1 MKNQEQTNEGSR
13 RDPESIRKE
22 YKELK
27 KASISYLRTE
37 WSRSFRVGD
46 PKGTDKTGLISDILR
61 ARHGNKH
68 VDAAFES
75 EVTEIRRSSV
85 SGTMSGSV
93 YSLEDRK
100 YELKKDVKGARIGD
114 FINVTLPKGTI
125 IYNLP
130 GGLFADHFSLKS
142 RYTTPYG
149 NGPKWLSQSWG
160 QGVSIRQ
167 MPETLSSI
175 EKNSKVLESV
185 VTEKR
190 EDVGKYNTV
199 KKVIAELGRRPSEQ
213 DLATF
218 INNNY
223 YDVTEV
229 ERGDDDPTANDKI
242 ADLVGFYKFDIEDWE
257 TAWADAQNESV
268 VTEAIS
274 VEVGDYIKTEHGYYY
289 RRINGEVG
297 GQEAFVEISKGKE
310 KKRKTSIHNS
320 ASFELVDAEEALS
333 ESVVTEAKLARGLK
347 PLLTIGSTIT
357 KNAGEDALLDLS
369 DKFDSIDDEY
379 AGTIASWLDMAIEL
393 MQDRYA
399 GDATKKL
406 KQFNK
411 ACKDVLNGKEVGS
424 AFESVV
430 NEAENYITDKFKVG
444 DKIKTGFGEWEV
456 IETDYAP
463 GKSFIAPFIFKGK
476 DIKRVD
482 IPNPP
487 KTNKN
492 AVGYKVTDGTKYPII
507 GFLYQ
512 YKDITKLTT
521 IGVDESV
528 VTEKVEK
535 IACLECDE
543 VNTKKA
549 WEKNNGFCP
558 SCKVSSKGVAESI
571 ITEAKAYK
579 LKASE
584 FGSNT
589 FSAAY
594 NVKGETTW
602 RVHSTYAIDQVSGE
616 NDASERDVVFFEAMP
631 INNDIYIKI
640 GGINNLK
647 RTGSTV
653 GDNFGTTIEEWK
665 KDPKG
670 IAKEASEFL
679 TDATHLKWINKK
691 ARSQGQ
697 TIKWALK
704 DDYSSVIEDLVNKS
718 LGLSESVV
726 TEAKYK
732 AGDKWEWKTRS
743 NSKVIKIIRVESNGD
758 IIAKEDGKSQHFIV
772 RDADKYLT
780 KIINEAAKIETE
792 RYVRSHGKKPKGYG
806 GWMFSYNRDGSDE
819 WQIPN
824 GMSWPDAQ
832 KWAKK
837 KAKEDGEDYVYVMES
852 VVTGF
857 TEAKMTKDKL
867 ENLIYSLENE
877 KDSWHPSSDSKKKS
891 MLDKLKKDLSKFE
904 SVVTEEV
911 VYNSSNTKPEA
922 AKKATKEFGNL
933 LPKAN
938 KGVKPYVFAVVKT
951 KARNYRL
958 AIKSGS
964 YIAHEFMSGLKEDG
978 ILTADIV
985 KKAVAN
991 VIKMNPEE
999 FNESAVTEAKGLPS
1013 HARNLSIKLK
1023 THWLP
1028 DTDNKDIY
1036 FLADTNKGQTITID
1050 LSVRTGE
1057 YKVIDKKDNVI
1068 YQGGDPYAAAKLIES
1083 VVTEAKRLSFKDAGI
1098 TDTMDLSKA
1107 MDALRDSKIDW
1118 NQKGQ
1123 AFVFVSSKEHAAAIK
1138 ALGLDES
1145 VVTEAKN
1152 TIGLA
1157 FKEEQD
1163 YLDFKEFVAE
1173 QPRGAIRKNIG
1184 FDSKTKSWNVEM
1196 DVKVL
1201 DSIYGEGTSGNKE
1214 SGWYGGLP
1222 DDFES
1227 VIIESNVD
1235 EANKG
1240 KVHRAAK
1247 KGSYP
1252 AVIVVVQD
1260 GKVIHQEP
1268 VSTPEVAP
1276 ATFNVMQEKYPKA
1289 LLHLEDNTGKRL
1301 FSESVVNEASK
1312 DRMVKQIERALK
1324 DGMSI
1329 FKLPM
1334 ATQKYYI
1341 KNKSDFE
1348 AVTEGKYTN
1357 KFLDVKDLHFEI
1369 DPKNAEEMKIEL
1381 GKRQGELNKRK
1392 QIEGGEYSLRRFR
1405 KEIKYDTTGK
1415 DLGVFR
1421 PGSYMAATSTLGD
1434 GPHKKAVKAVKWN
1447 QRKYDQWLEDVAS
1460 NDGWK
1465 NASDMAQNAKNEPGL
1480 IDWVKKNNRGED
1492 ALQRIQWDIEAFAE
1506 SVVTE
1511 SKPFIITDFNA
1522 FILESKIYNK

>member
-175 EKNSKVLESV
+175 EKNSKVLEAV

-199 KKVIAELGRRPSEQ
+199 KKVISKLGRRPSEQ

-229 ERGDDDPTANDKI
+229 ERGEDDPQANDKI
-242 ADLVGFYKFDIEDWE
+242 ADLVGFYKFDIDDWE
-257 TAWADAQNESV
+257 IAWEDAQNESL
-268 VTEAIS
+268 VT
-274 VEVGDYIKTEHGYYY
+274 
-289 RRINGEVG
+289 
-297 GQEAFVEISKGKE
+297 
-310 KKRKTSIHNS
+310 
-320 ASFELVDAEEALS
+320 
-333 ESVVTEAKLARGLK
+333 
-347 PLLTIGSTIT
+347 
-357 KNAGEDALLDLS
+357 
-369 DKFDSIDDEY
+369 
-379 AGTIASWLDMAIEL
+379 
-393 MQDRYA
+393 
-399 GDATKKL
+399 
-406 KQFNK
+406 
-411 ACKDVLNGKEVGS
+411 
-424 AFESVV
+424 
-430 NEAENYITDKFKVG
+430 EAENYITDKFKVG

-492 AVGYKVTDGTKYPII
+492 AVGYKVTDGAKYPII

-521 IGVDESV
+521 IGVDEST

-558 SCKVSSKGVAESI
+558 SCKVSSKGVTESI

-616 NDASERDVVFFEAMP
+616 NNADERDVVFFEAMP

-792 RYVRSHGKKPKGYG
+792 RYVRSHGKKPRGYG

-824 GMSWPDAQ
+824 GMSWADAQ

-837 KAKEDGEDYVYVMES
+837 KAKEDGEDYVYVME
-852 VVTGF
+852 
-857 TEAKMTKDKL
+857 
-867 ENLIYSLENE
+867 N
-877 KDSWHPSSDSKKKS
+877 
-891 MLDKLKKDLSKFE
+891 E
-904 SVVTEEV
+904 SVVIEGEDTIGGLNKMANTDLERIADYADMIKDRMSQGQTLDAWMYSKISDSVKNLNSVHDTMDGNDGVTEGT
-911 VYNSSNTKPEA
+911 YNSKDHIGDTSDGQGSNAEIYKKGKGYYVVVSGEFDYDFTAKNDKELLQKLKDNEFDNTDIIESMTLGFSSQDFRRNSLNEA
-922 AKKATKEFGNL
+922 EKAKGDRSAIDDDAIETGLKKKATESGVPISL
-933 LPKAN
+933 LRLVMRRGMEAWNSSHRPGTTKQQWGYARLN
-938 KGVKPYVFAVVKT
+938 AFLEKGKGTWQGA
-951 KARNYRL
+951 
-958 AIKSGS
+958 
-964 YIAHEFMSGLKEDG
+964 D
-978 ILTADIV
+978 ADI
-985 KKAVAN
+985 
-991 VIKMNPEE
+991 
-999 FNESAVTEAKGLPS
+999 AKEVRDS
-1013 HARNLSIKLK
+1013 
-1023 THWLP
+1023 
-1028 DTDNKDIY
+1028 NKD
-1036 FLADTNKGQTITID
+1036 
-1050 LSVRTGE
+1050 S
-1057 YKVIDKKDNVI
+1057 
-1068 YQGGDPYAAAKLIES
+1068 
-1083 VVTEAKRLSFKDAGI
+1083 
-1098 TDTMDLSKA
+1098 
-1107 MDALRDSKIDW
+1107 
-1118 NQKGQ
+1118 
-1123 AFVFVSSKEHAAAIK
+1123 
-1138 ALGLDES
+1138 
-1145 VVTEAKN
+1145 
-1152 TIGLA
+1152 
-1157 FKEEQD
+1157 
-1163 YLDFKEFVAE
+1163 
-1173 QPRGAIRKNIG
+1173 
-1184 FDSKTKSWNVEM
+1184 
-1196 DVKVL
+1196 
-1201 DSIYGEGTSGNKE
+1201 
-1214 SGWYGGLP
+1214 
-1222 DDFES
+1222 
-1227 VIIESNVD
+1227 
-1235 EANKG
+1235 
-1240 KVHRAAK
+1240 
-1247 KGSYP
+1247 
-1252 AVIVVVQD
+1252 
-1260 GKVIHQEP
+1260 
-1268 VSTPEVAP
+1268 
-1276 ATFNVMQEKYPKA
+1276 
-1289 LLHLEDNTGKRL
+1289 
-1301 FSESVVNEASK
+1301 
-1312 DRMVKQIERALK
+1312 
-1324 DGMSI
+1324 
-1329 FKLPM
+1329 KLP
-1334 ATQKYYI
+1334 I
-1341 KNKSDFE
+1341 KNPSQ
-1348 AVTEGKYTN
+1348 YT
-1357 KFLDVKDLHFEI
+1357 K
-1369 DPKNAEEMKIEL
+1369 
-1381 GKRQGELNKRK
+1381 
-1392 QIEGGEYSLRRFR
+1392 
-1405 KEIKYDTTGK
+1405 KE
-1415 DLGVFR
+1415 R
-1421 PGSYMAATSTLGD
+1421 
-1434 GPHKKAVKAVKWN
+1434 
-1447 QRKYDQWLEDVAS
+1447 
-1460 NDGWK
+1460 
-1465 NASDMAQNAKNEPGL
+1465 
-1480 IDWVKKNNRGED
+1480 
-1492 ALQRIQWDIEAFAE
+1492 E
-1506 SVVTE
+1506 S
-1511 SKPFIITDFNA
+1511 
-1522 FILESKIYNK
+1522 